1 MVVVIR
7 KKEREFMLTL
17 PDKWEFIGNNKP
29 YLLHGNQ
36 LHQEYYT
43 ITNQEIQPIFSPDF
57 RRIASFLAKLKKEKG
72 SLLAAAPCPYPSA
85 LPIAPRFSF
94 SVLKKAPMSVCE
106 SRVDGEPSGDC
117 KGRSLCP
124 SESAI
129 PLMLIVACGNQCQGY
144 YGVTVGTT
152 VRIPERKE
160 IILMSEKRIS
170 HCQGRGSL
178 THNNRKFNAKNV
190 DDTRT
195 KDNIVFVQQPIEEA
209 YEHLF
214 GAAVERYNARQKRA
228 DRKIKT
234 SYYEHTFKR
243 KISQTVVTAADKRKS
258 FSEDVVQIGD
268 MKNTG
273 VGTPDAEIATACLTE
288 YMQGF
293 QQRNPNFYVFN
304 AVLHLDE
311 ATPHLHIDYIP
322 VGHYKMGVDT
332 QNGIAQ
338 ALKEMGYGSG
348 KDTISR
354 WREAE
359 CKVLTEICARHGI
372 QIAAPEKSRGSLTVE
387 QYKEYAKI
395 TEQVEEKK
403 EEATRLDEQVESAD
417 RLLKHREEL
426 RSQVEVVIDEL
437 DEQFQEKNAAV
448 EHLDEEIAEKSSAL
462 TQTTDALAD
471 KQTLLETSA
480 RKAAKLKSIDEIET
494 GKTMFGGKVTLSKED
509 YGMLTDLSKK
519 QIAAENRESE
529 LTDEIARLKKENEE
543 AAKKN
548 AAQKQEILELLPQK
562 DALRRAENELRS
574 LKAKFQK
581 VLEFIENLNL
591 TQKLQ
596 EFLKQR
602 ARGVKR

>member
-1 MVVVIR
+1 
-7 KKEREFMLTL
+7 
-17 PDKWEFIGNNKP
+17 
-29 YLLHGNQ
+29 
-36 LHQEYYT
+36 
-43 ITNQEIQPIFSPDF
+43 
-57 RRIASFLAKLKKEKG
+57 
-72 SLLAAAPCPYPSA
+72 
-85 LPIAPRFSF
+85 
-94 SVLKKAPMSVCE
+94 
-106 SRVDGEPSGDC
+106 
-117 KGRSLCP
+117 
-124 SESAI
+124 
-129 PLMLIVACGNQCQGY
+129 
-144 YGVTVGTT
+144 
-152 VRIPERKE
+152 
-160 IILMSEKRIS
+160 MSEKRIS
-170 HCQGRGSL
+170 HCQGKGSL

-214 GAAVERYNARQKRA
+214 GAAVERYNARQKRP
-228 DRKIKT
+228 DRKIT
-234 SYYEHTFKR
+234 TTYYEHTFKR

-258 FSEDVVQIGD
+258 FYEDVVQIGD

-354 WREAE
+354 CASALCAIAQNAAE
-359 CKVLTEICARHGI
+359 CKVLTEICNRHGI
-372 QIAAPEKSRGSLTVE
+372 QIDAPEKSRGSLTVE

-403 EEATRLDEQVESAD
+403 EEVTRLDEQAESAD

-426 RSQVEVVIDEL
+426 RTQVEAVIDGL

-448 EHLDEEIAEKSSAL
+448 AHLDEEIAEKSSAL
-462 TQTTDALAD
+462 TQTAAALAD

-480 RKAAKLKSIDEIET
+480 RKATKLKSIDEIET

-519 QIAAENRESE
+519 QIAAENKESE
-529 LTDEIARLKKENEE
+529 LTAEIAKLKKENEE
-543 AAKKN
+543 AAASN
-548 AAQKQEILELLPQK
+548 AALEQKVQEIYPLREELRK
-562 DALRRAENELRS
+562 TKNELGS
-574 LKAKFQK
+574 LKAMYQK
-581 VLEFIENLNL
+581 VLDFIESLKL

>member
-1 MVVVIR
+1 
-7 KKEREFMLTL
+7 
-17 PDKWEFIGNNKP
+17 
-29 YLLHGNQ
+29 
-36 LHQEYYT
+36 
-43 ITNQEIQPIFSPDF
+43 
-57 RRIASFLAKLKKEKG
+57 
-72 SLLAAAPCPYPSA
+72 
-85 LPIAPRFSF
+85 
-94 SVLKKAPMSVCE
+94 
-106 SRVDGEPSGDC
+106 
-117 KGRSLCP
+117 
-124 SESAI
+124 
-129 PLMLIVACGNQCQGY
+129 
-144 YGVTVGTT
+144 
-152 VRIPERKE
+152 
-160 IILMSEKRIS
+160 MSEKRIS
-170 HCQGRGSL
+170 HCQGKGSL

-214 GAAVERYNARQKRA
+214 GAAVERYNARQKRP
-228 DRKIKT
+228 DRKIT
-234 SYYEHTFKR
+234 TTYYEHTFKR

-258 FSEDVVQIGD
+258 FYEDVVQIGD

-273 VGTPDAEIATACLTE
+273 VGTPDADIATACLTE

-293 QQRNPNFYVFN
+293 QERNPNFYVFN

-359 CKVLTEICARHGI
+359 CKVLTEICNRHGI

-395 TEQVEEKK
+395 SEQVEEKK
-403 EEATRLDEQVESAD
+403 EEVAVLSEQAESAD

-426 RSQVEVVIDEL
+426 RTQVEAVIDEL
-437 DEQFQEKNAAV
+437 DEQYQEKNAAV
-448 EHLDEEIAEKSSAL
+448 EHLDKELAEKSSAL
-462 TQTTDALAD
+462 SQTTAALAD
-471 KQTLLETSA
+471 NQTLLETSA

-509 YGMLTDLSKK
+509 YCMLTDLSKK

-529 LTDEIARLKKENEE
+529 LTAEISRLKKENEE
-543 AAKKN
+543 AAARN
-548 AAQKQEILELLPQK
+548 AALEQKVQEIYPLREELRK
-562 DALRRAENELRS
+562 TKNELGS
-574 LKAKFQK
+574 LKALYKK
-581 VLEFIENLNL
+581 VLEFIETLKL
-591 TQKLQ
+591 TQKLE
-596 EFLKQR
+596 EFLKQKTR
-602 ARGVKR
+602 TVKR

>member
-1 MVVVIR
+1 M
-7 KKEREFMLTL
+7 
-17 PDKWEFIGNNKP
+17 N
-29 YLLHGNQ
+29 
-36 LHQEYYT
+36 
-43 ITNQEIQPIFSPDF
+43 
-57 RRIASFLAKLKKEKG
+57 
-72 SLLAAAPCPYPSA
+72 
-85 LPIAPRFSF
+85 
-94 SVLKKAPMSVCE
+94 
-106 SRVDGEPSGDC
+106 
-117 KGRSLCP
+117 
-124 SESAI
+124 
-129 PLMLIVACGNQCQGY
+129 
-144 YGVTVGTT
+144 
-152 VRIPERKE
+152 
-160 IILMSEKRIS
+160 EKRIS
-170 HCQGRGSL
+170 HCQGKGSL

-214 GAAVERYNARQKRA
+214 GAAVERYNAKQKRP
-228 DRKIKT
+228 DRKIT
-234 SYYEHTFKR
+234 TTYYEHTFKR

-258 FSEDVVQIGD
+258 FYEDVVQIGD

-273 VGTPDAEIATACLTE
+273 VGTPDAEIATTCLNE

-322 VGHYKMGVDT
+322 FGHYKMGVDT

-359 CKVLTEICARHGI
+359 CKVLTEICNRNGI
-372 QIAAPEKSRGSLTVE
+372 QMAAPEKSRGSLTVE

-403 EEATRLDEQVESAD
+403 EEVARLDEQAEYAGS
-417 RLLKHREEL
+417 LLKHREEQ
-426 RSQVEVVIDEL
+426 RTQVESVIDEL
-437 DEQFQEKNAAV
+437 DEQYQEKNAAV
-448 EHLDEEIAEKSSAL
+448 AHLDEEIAEKSSAL
-462 TQTTDALAD
+462 SQTTAELAD

-480 RKAAKLKSIDEIET
+480 RKVTKLKFIDEIET

-529 LTDEIARLKKENEE
+529 LTSEIAKMKKENEE
-543 AAKKN
+543 AAARN
-548 AAQKQEILELLPQK
+548 AALEQKVQEIYPLREELRK
-562 DALRRAENELRS
+562 TKNELGS
-574 LKAKFQK
+574 LKAMYKK
-581 VLEFIENLNL
+581 VLDFIESLNL